1 MKDEANKLFEAA
13 RRRIDAE
20 RRFTEQ
26 SPREGEERI
35 ALAKV
40 MVHAREADR
49 EAADAFEKKME
60 EAGEL

>member
-20 RRFTEQ
+20 RRFVEQ

-35 ALAKV
+35 ALAKD
-40 MVHAREADR
+40 MVHAREEER
-49 EAADAFEKKME
+49 EAVDAFEKKME